1 MFSNNKIEVI
11 SFKDFMSR
19 PAHPIERNTP
29 LQTSIYSFFPPITL
43 KALFPLH
50 DPTFSLFILA
60 CGTVIVFAITEKIFA
75 VNGLNGIASSISSF
89 LKFAFPIGSFGIIF
103 WFLFH
108 I

>member
-1 MFSNNKIEVI
+1 MFKTKKEVI

-43 KALFPLH
+43 KAFFPLH
-50 DPTFSLFILA
+50 DPTFALFSIA
-60 CGTVIVFAITEKIFA
+60 CGTVVVIALTEKILA
-75 VNGLNGIASSISSF
+75 TNGLTGIAGSISSF
-89 LKFAFPIGSFGIIF
+89 LKFAFPIGSFGLIF